1 MSQRCHCQCCNITIR
16 TIAVLIF
23 AVTVLCS
30 FSLSQRCTHF
40 RCHSAVLIFAVTAL
54 CSFSL
59 SQRCAHRCLTAVGL
73 LLRTNLVACVA
84 SAKGKGEGGV
94 DWSPCSPVSLFRF
107 SLPPPPPLPLP
118 FCACCAGYEFYFLSD
133 ISFAGSFLKKS
144 AKIGFLPRFAQ
155 VVQ

>member
-1 MSQRCHCQCCNITIR
+1 MSQRCHCQRCNITIR
-16 TIAVLIF
+16 TIAVT
-23 AVTVLCS
+23 ALCS
-30 FSLSQRCTHF
+30 FSLSQCCAHF

-59 SQRCAHRCLTAVGL
+59 SQRCAHRCLTTVRL

-107 SLPPPPPLPLP
+107 SPLSSPLPLP

-155 VVQ
+155 MVK